1 MQSMTG
7 FGRGNAPYGAATVT
21 AEVRSVNG
29 RFLEVKTRLPKALA
43 GCEAEAER
51 YARTRV
57 ERGTLTLNVSV
68 EGTAS
73 ADAPVR
79 VNAPVARAYA
89 DALRALAREAGIDEP
104 VRLDHLLRFPD
115 VFTAEAAAEPA
126 DDALWSAAQAAL
138 AAAFD
143 GLAAMRAAE
152 GAALGADLAA
162 RLDALAAHAAE
173 VDARAPVRVTEAR
186 DRLRER
192 LDALVGEGRVSADR
206 IEAEIALL
214 ADRLDVTEECV
225 RLRAHLQFF
234 REALAGE
241 DAPGRRLGFLA
252 QEMGREVNTIGSKAN
267 DPAIQHVAVA
277 MKEELEKVREQV
289 QNVE

>member
-7 FGRGNAPYGAATVT
+7 FGRGTAPYGAATVT

-29 RFLEVKTRLPKALA
+29 RFLEVKTRLPRALA
-43 GCEAEAER
+43 GREADVER

-57 ERGTLTLNVSV
+57 ERGTLTVSVSV

-73 ADAPVR
+73 AEAPVR
-79 VNAPVARAYA
+79 VNAAAARAYA
-89 DALRALAREAGIDEP
+89 AVLRDLAAAAGLEAEP

-115 VFTAEAAAEPA
+115 VLTTEAPPSDA
-126 DDALWSAAQAAL
+126 DDALRAAVQAAL

-143 GLAAMRAAE
+143 DLAAMRAGE

-162 RLDALAAHAAE
+162 RLDALEAMTADVE
-173 VDARAPVRVTEAR
+173 ARAPARVA
-186 DRLRER
+186 
-192 LDALVGEGRVSADR
+192 
-206 IEAEIALL
+206 
-214 ADRLDVTEECV
+214 EECV
-225 RLRAHLQFF
+225 RLRAHLRFF
-234 REALAGE
+234 REALGGGE
-241 DAPGRRLGFLA
+241 PPGRRLGFLA

-267 DPAIQHVAVA
+267 DPALQHVAVA